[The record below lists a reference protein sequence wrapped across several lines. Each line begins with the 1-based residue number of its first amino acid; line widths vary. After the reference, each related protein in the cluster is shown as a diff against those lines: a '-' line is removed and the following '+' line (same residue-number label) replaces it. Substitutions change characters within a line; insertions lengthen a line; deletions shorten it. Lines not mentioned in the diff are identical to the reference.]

1 MGDASTVQTVG
12 LWGVV
17 GTAFTAIGLII
28 KGAYQFLKDVVK
40 TRNET
45 ADSKSSRNATLVEVS
60 SAAAVTM
67 LGKLNEDNDRF
78 RARAEEAEM
87 KVDALQ
93 DRNEALRTEVE
104 KLTAKVH
111 MQGVQITDLLV
122 RIQGLEHS

>member
-28 KGAYQFLKDVVK
+28 KGAYQFLKDVVQ

-45 ADSKSSRNATLVEVS
+45 AESKSARNATLVEVS

-78 RARAEEAEM
+78 RARAEKAEE
-87 KVDALQ
+87 KLDAVEIE
-93 DRNEALRTEVE
+93 NATLRIEVE
-104 KLTAKVH
+104 KLTAKVSL
-111 MQGVQITDLLV
+111 QGVQITDLMV
-122 RIQGLEHS
+122 RIKGLEHT

>member
-17 GTAFTAIGLII
+17 GTAITAIGLII
-28 KGAYQFLKDVVK
+28 KGGYQFLKDLVK

-45 ADSKSSRNATLVEVS
+45 AEGKSARNVALIEVS
-60 SAAAVTM
+60 QEAAMSM

-78 RARAEEAEM
+78 RVRAEQAEQ

-93 DRNEALRTEVE
+93 ERNETLRSEVE

-111 MQGVQITDLLV
+111 MQGVQITDLMV

>member
-40 TRNET
+40 TRNDT
-45 ADSKSSRNATLVEVS
+45 ADAKSSRSATLVEVS

-67 LGKLNEDNDRF
+67 LGKLSEDNDRF
-78 RARAEEAEM
+78 RLRAEKAEE
-87 KVDALQ
+87 KVDAVEVE
-93 DRNEALRTEVE
+93 NATLRVEVE
-104 KLTAKVH
+104 KLTAKVA

-122 RIQGLEHS
+122 RITGLEHS